1 MRVGILANS
10 YLAAFRIYDQ
20 LKDLPDYEFFIV
32 LSPSPRRAPWL
43 SVLANLAR
51 MTMSSLTT
59 PGWQLSRLPFNRRV
73 IFLLKPIDDADS
85 VAQLKKLNL
94 DVGLHKSG
102 VIYRDNTIK
111 AFSLGILNPHIGIL
125 PAYRGRNVMEWSLL
139 NGDPVGVSVFFIDT
153 GIDTGSR
160 IVVSEEV
167 DISKFKSI
175 PKAKRHLFD
184 LDAMFF
190 RKALVS
196 LSSENPVYGVN
207 DGSGRRHYVMSQL
220 FQGVVQDLMLVN
232 N

>member
-1 MRVGILANS
+1 
-10 YLAAFRIYDQ
+10 
-20 LKDLPDYEFFIV
+20 
-32 LSPSPRRAPWL
+32 
-43 SVLANLAR
+43 
-51 MTMSSLTT
+51 MSSLTT

-175 PKAKRHLFD
+175 PEAKRHLFD

-196 LSSENPVYGVN
+196 LRSENPVYGVN

>member
-73 IFLLKPIDDADS
+73 IFLLRPIDDADS

-111 AFSLGILNPHIGIL
+111 AFSLGILNPHIGVL

-175 PKAKRHLFD
+175 PKAKQHLFD

-196 LSSENPVYGVN
+196 LRSENPVYGVN